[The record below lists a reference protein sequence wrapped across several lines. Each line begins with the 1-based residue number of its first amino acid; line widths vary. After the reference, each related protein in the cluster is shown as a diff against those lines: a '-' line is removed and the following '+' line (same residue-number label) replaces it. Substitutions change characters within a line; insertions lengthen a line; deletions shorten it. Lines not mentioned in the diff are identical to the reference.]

1 MAARRNA
8 VSLTLRRVRAT
19 AYRHLPCKE
28 MAVALAALMISFPA
42 AAAATSDGIPDP
54 LPGTAP
60 GDMERGRAI
69 VANRQLGLCLL
80 CHSGPI
86 PEEPFQGNLAPD
98 LTGAGE
104 RATAAQLRQRI
115 VDPARL
121 NPATI
126 MPAYFKA
133 DGLSQVAPQYRGKT
147 ILTAQQVE
155 DVVAYLQTLRTLF
168 AQPPQPPQPAPVPK
182 EKP

>member
-1 MAARRNA
+1 M
-8 VSLTLRRVRAT
+8 
-19 AYRHLPCKE
+19 K
-28 MAVALAALMISFPA
+28 
-42 AAAATSDGIPDP
+42 ATSMLVAWMLSGAAHAADGIPDP

-60 GDMERGRAI
+60 GDIERGRAV

-98 LTGAGE
+98 LAGAGE

-115 VDPARL
+115 VDPARIH
-121 NPATI
+121 PATI

-133 DGLSQVAPQYRGKT
+133 DGLAQVAPQYRGKT

-168 AQPPQPPQPAPVPK
+168 AQPPAPQAPVPK
-182 EKP
+182 DKP